1 MHSILEDTFIFIF
14 AHRDR
19 EAFLS
24 KLHGNFPDNQNQMVR
39 FDYPD

>member
-1 MHSILEDTFIFIF
+1 MHSILEEIFIF
-14 AHRDR
+14 AHRDS

-24 KLHGNFPDNQNQMVR
+24 TKLYGNFPDNQNQMVR

>member
-1 MHSILEDTFIFIF
+1 MHSILEEIFIF
-14 AHRDR
+14 AQRDS

-24 KLHGNFPDNQNQMVR
+24 KLYGNFPDNQNQMVR